1 MNYFEIYNSY
11 FLNDSY
17 ILLCILNDSKN
28 GGKNNMI
35 IYKIKDNFSQIVLE
49 AQTENGADDDLYFYS
64 ITNNLNNCKLISID
78 SNKIYFQEIAFNI
91 EKTPNFRIDH
101 IISDFQE
108 EISENEE
115 ENVLSDNF
123 EEEEESEN

>member
-1 MNYFEIYNSY
+1 MLFTHEGKSE
-11 FLNDSY
+11 NDV
-17 ILLCILNDSKN
+17 
-28 GGKNNMI
+28 KNNMI
-35 IYKIKDNFSQIVLE
+35 IYKIKDNYSRIVLKE
-49 AQTENGADDDLYFYS
+49 KIENGVDEDLYFYS
-64 ITNNLNNCKLISID
+64 LTNNLNNCKLISVD

-123 EEEEESEN
+123 EEEKESEN